1 MTRLAPTVGAPL
13 RPSLPLRRLPTGI
26 LERLG
31 AFRRLG
37 LGWARSLATALL
49 CGVLAACGGGGG
61 GDIALPVAPGQAP
74 TLIIR
79 SDVAGEVRANFNVQ
93 FFFSAPVVFPGGGD
107 LAFALS
113 GARIVPGTFRQL
125 APDTWQITLSPDVNK
140 EGVIDLRVPAGAYAD
155 ATSGERNAVAYDF
168 AQPFDT
174 RAPYAQLEFTGPL
187 NFLGMISGPGTF
199 TMRFQSVL
207 DAPLAADKLVAS
219 AGTVTQ
225 FRKTSGPGEK
235 DVYTFSFAPPAASFG
250 GMVFELPAGSV
261 STAGIPNLR
270 ETWNFTID
278 TR

>member
-1 MTRLAPTVGAPL
+1 MTCLDPTVGAPL
-13 RPSLPLRRLPTGI
+13 RPSPSSSLLPTGI
-26 LERLG
+26 RRCLDG
-31 AFRRLG
+31 IRRLG
-37 LGWARSLATALL
+37 LGWARGFATALL

-93 FFFSAPVVFPGGGD
+93 FFFSAPVVFPGGGT

-113 GARIVPGTFRQL
+113 GASIVPGTFRQL

-174 RAPYAQLEFTGPL
+174 RAPYARMEFTGPL
-187 NFLGMISGPGTF
+187 NFLGMITGPGTF
-199 TMRFQSVL
+199 TMRFESVL
-207 DAPLAADKLVAS
+207 DAPLTADKLAAS

-225 FRKTSGPGEK
+225 FRKTSGGGEK
-235 DVYTFSFAPPAASFG
+235 DVYTFSFAPPPASFG
-250 GMVFELPAGSV
+250 GMLFELPAGAV

-270 ETWNFTID
+270 ETWNFAID